1 MSELSIFSKMS
12 ALAREHEAVNLGQ
25 GFPDFDCDPK
35 LLDLVAESLMKN
47 KNQYAPMPGALSL
60 RESLSQKIH
69 RSYGYSPDPAS
80 EICITA
86 GATQAIFTAIHSL
99 VNKGDEVIIIEPAY
113 DCYRPSIKQA
123 GAECIAYP
131 LTAADYKVDWN
142 EFAKLISSKTKLIVI
157 NSPHNPTGSILEET
171 DMLALQALVEN
182 TDIKVLSDE
191 VYEHIILD
199 GKEHQSVL
207 KFESLRERSVAIFSF
222 GKTLHATGWKLG
234 YIIGPKSMIDKFK
247 SIHQWTVF
255 SVNSFIQEALAI
267 YLQDPKNYESL
278 SSFFEAKRD
287 FLQEALSS
295 TALKALRCHGT
306 YFQLYSYESIS
317 ELNDIDFAVEMVK
330 NQKVACIPLS
340 PFYKNAPKSKVIR
353 LCFAKKESTLKAAA
367 QKLKNL

>member
-1 MSELSIFSKMS
+1 MS

-35 LLDLVAESLMKN
+35 LLDLVSESLRKR

-60 RESLSQKIH
+60 RESLSQKIY
-69 RSYGYSPDPAS
+69 RSYGYSPNPEN

-86 GATQAIFTAIHSL
+86 GATQAIFTAIHAL
-99 VNKGDEVIIIEPAY
+99 VNKDDEVIIIEPAY
-113 DCYRPSIKQA
+113 DSYRPSIKQA
-123 GAECIAYP
+123 GAECIAYL
-131 LTAADYKVDWN
+131 LTAPDYKIDWS
-142 EFAKLISSKTKLIVI
+142 EFAKLINSKTKLIII
-157 NSPHNPTGSILEET
+157 NSPHNPTGSILEES
-171 DMLALQALVEN
+171 DILALQALVEN
-182 TDIKVLSDE
+182 TEIKVLSDE

-234 YIIGPKSMIDKFK
+234 YIIGPKNLIDKFK

-255 SVNSFIQEALAI
+255 SVNSFVQEALAI

-278 SSFFEAKRD
+278 SAFFEAKRD
-287 FLQEALSS
+287 FLEKELSS
-295 TALKALRCHGT
+295 TSLKPLSCHGT
-306 YFQLYSYESIS
+306 YFQLYSYEAIS
-317 ELNDIDFAVEMVK
+317 ELNDVDFAVELVK
-330 NQKVACIPLS
+330 TQKVACIPLS
-340 PFYKNAPKSKVIR
+340 PFYKDAPDNKVIR
-353 LCFAKKESTLKAAA
+353 LCFAKKETTLQAAA